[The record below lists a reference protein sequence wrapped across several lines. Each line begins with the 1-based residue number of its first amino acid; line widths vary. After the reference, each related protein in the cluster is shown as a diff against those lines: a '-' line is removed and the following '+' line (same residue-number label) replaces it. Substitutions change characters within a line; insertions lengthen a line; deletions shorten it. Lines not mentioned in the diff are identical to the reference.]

1 MSPEELSQTI
11 DLPRHEP
18 IPLLIAQLAA
28 RSPDLPAVDAGGRT
42 WTYRTLA
49 ARSAEVAS
57 SLLRDGL
64 SRGDVVAVTGRHTP
78 ELVACLLGALAS
90 GGVLLPVDPA
100 LPERRKHQLLA
111 EAGAT
116 RVLDADRAGGAVAA
130 PALDEL
136 AAKIAPE
143 DPAYVLFTSGTT
155 GVPRGVV
162 GLHRGLSHFLAWQRE
177 EFGVGSQDRCAQLT
191 GLSFDVV
198 LRDVFLPL
206 TAGAVLCLPASG
218 ESPAPEEIL
227 GWLRD
232 ERITLLHAV
241 PTVTRSWLSNVP
253 VPSLRCVF
261 FAGEALTG
269 ELVNDFRAAVSPAV
283 QVVNLYGPTE
293 TTLAKSFF
301 RVPFP
306 APAGPQPVGRPL
318 PQTQLFVLDGDA
330 RLCDDDEPGEIVIRT
345 PFRTAGYLDGTGF
358 APNPFNQDDADVV
371 YRTGDRGCRSA
382 DGTLLVLGRLDDQ
395 IKIRGVRVEPA
406 EVTAVLAAHPA
417 VADAV
422 VLGRAGS
429 DGEVRLDGYAV
440 LKKLDGYAVLKKG
453 VPATAEDLR
462 ADLHLGL
469 PAVMV
474 PGRISLLP
482 RLPVTL
488 NGKLDRAA
496 LLALDDPPAPP
507 PDAMPRDGTLR
518 AMAEIWS
525 EVLGQQIGG
534 DDDFFAVG
542 GHSLHAATILSRVRK
557 VFGVVLTMRTLFERP
572 TLADFA
578 RAAAEETGQRDDDGL
593 SLSAFDR
600 RYPAGEPRSTRE

>member
-1 MSPEELSQTI
+1 LSPEELSQRV

-28 RSPDLPAVDAGGRT
+28 RSPELLAVEAGGRR
-42 WTYRTLA
+42 WTYETLA

-57 SLLRDGL
+57 GLLSDGL
-64 SRGDVVAVTGRHTP
+64 SQGDVVAVTGRRTP
-78 ELVACLLGALAS
+78 ELIACLLGVLAS

-100 LPERRKHQLLA
+100 LPERRKHLLLA

-116 RVLDADRAGGAVAA
+116 RVLDADRARGAVAA
-130 PALDEL
+130 PALDVL
-136 AAKIAPE
+136 AASTAPE

-155 GVPRGVV
+155 GVPRAVV
-162 GLHRGLSHFLAWQRE
+162 GLHRGLSHFLAWQRG
-177 EFGVGSQDRCAQLT
+177 EFGVGPEDRCAQLT

-206 TAGAVLCLPASG
+206 TAGAVLCLPTSG
-218 ESPAPEEIL
+218 ESPAPEEIF
-227 GWLRD
+227 GWLQD

-241 PTVTRSWLSNVP
+241 PTVTMSWLPAVP

-269 ELVNDFRAAVSPAV
+269 ELVNDLRAAVSPAV
-283 QVVNLYGPTE
+283 EVVNLYGPTE

-301 RVPFP
+301 RVPSP
-306 APAGPQPVGRPL
+306 APSGPQPVGRPL
-318 PQTQLFVLDGDA
+318 PQTQIFVLDGDA
-330 RLCDDDEPGEIVIRT
+330 RLCNDDEPGEVVIRT

-371 YRTGDRGCRSA
+371 YRTGDRGRRSA
-382 DGTLLVLGRLDDQ
+382 DGTLWVLGRLDDQ

-429 DGEVRLDGYAV
+429 DGGVW
-440 LKKLDGYAVLKKG
+440 LDGYAVLKKG

-462 ADLHLGL
+462 ADLHIAL

-474 PGRISLLP
+474 PGRVSLLP
-482 RLPVTL
+482 RLPVTP

-496 LLALDDPPAPP
+496 LLALDDPPAPQ
-507 PDAMPRDGTLR
+507 PDAIPRDGTLR

-525 EVLGQQIGG
+525 EVLDQKVEG
-534 DDDFFAVG
+534 DDDFFAIG
-542 GHSLHAATILSRVRK
+542 GHSLQAASILSRVRK
-557 VFGVVLTMRTLFERP
+557 AFGVTLTMRTLFERP

-578 RAAAEETGQRDDDGL
+578 GAAVEETGRQDDNEPPPA
-593 SLSAFDR
+593 AFER
-600 RYPAGEPRSTRE
+600 RYMTGEPWRTPE